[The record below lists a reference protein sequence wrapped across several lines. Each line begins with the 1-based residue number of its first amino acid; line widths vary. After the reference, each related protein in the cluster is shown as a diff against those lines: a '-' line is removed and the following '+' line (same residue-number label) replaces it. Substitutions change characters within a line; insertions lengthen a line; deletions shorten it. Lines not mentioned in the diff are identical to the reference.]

1 MPALSPGDVWFVD
14 LGMAAKAR
22 PCLVLT
28 PYPADDELALVSIVA
43 HTRSVKGNR
52 WEISIPKPFLDPGAF
67 HIQQV
72 QSVPLAKFERKLGQL
87 TTDEFRRVQDALKER
102 FSI

>member
-43 HTRSVKGNR
+43 HTRSLRSNR
-52 WEISIPKPFLDPGAF
+52 WEISIRKPFLDTGAF
-67 HIQQV
+67 HVQQI
-72 QSVPLAKFERKLGQL
+72 QSVPLAKFERKLGSL
-87 TTDEFRRVQDALKER
+87 TTEEFRRVHDALR
-102 FSI
+102 LRLAL